1 MINLEDFIKV
11 INKIY
16 FFGGLGGLDVV
27 DIGGVEVRILVV
39 WWLYIKKLVVLM
51 LFWKLL
57 WLGGNIEDIGGL
69 KVILNK

>member
-27 DIGGVEVRILVV
+27 DIGGVEVKILVV
-39 WWLYIKKLVVLM
+39 WWFYIKKISSFDVILKIIVVRRKYWGYWW
-51 LFWKLL
+51 FE
-57 WLGGNIEDIGGL
+57 GNI
-69 KVILNK
+69 K